1 MSICARIVV
10 AVALKQ
16 IDNAPDTKTCSKRD
30 NQSL

>member
-1 MSICARIVV
+1 MSICTRIVV

-16 IDNAPDTKTCSKRD
+16 IDNAQDTKTCAKCD